1 MMFMA
6 LAGERR
12 VEGEAKRTITMLMC
26 LQRMARSGDLW
37 ACEPV
42 QVMEWEIDDKPVPQ
56 RALIVILALL
66 PHVRSRPQL
75 LPVLVVFL
83 VQISFSCTIVCGIDG
98 LSDAGAGVGAA
109 AVGEIG
115 AKDKQLTF
123 HCLACILMSWLM

>member
-1 MMFMA
+1 MA

-12 VEGEAKRTITMLMC
+12 VEGEAKWTITMLMC

-66 PHVRSRPQL
+66 PHVRCRPQL

-83 VQISFSCTIVCGIDG
+83 VQISFSCTIVGGIGGIDG
-98 LSDAGAGVGAA
+98 LSVAGAGVGAA

-115 AKDKQLTF
+115 AEDEQLAF
-123 HCLACILMSWLM
+123 HCLACLLITWLM